1 MIIRG
6 QLADYIP
13 AVGHNLFALI
23 DDDTGALYIKNDTMF
38 LALRSHRL
46 FDLEA
51 SKKNNKRDKI
61 STLIL
66 QIDLTRVV
74 DLKEFFMD
82 TGLLSS

>member
-6 QLADYIP
+6 QLADYVP

-46 FDLEA
+46 L
-51 SKKNNKRDKI
+51 
-61 STLIL
+61 
-66 QIDLTRVV
+66 
-74 DLKEFFMD
+74 DLKAVQMIEI
-82 TGLLSS
+82 GRASCRERV